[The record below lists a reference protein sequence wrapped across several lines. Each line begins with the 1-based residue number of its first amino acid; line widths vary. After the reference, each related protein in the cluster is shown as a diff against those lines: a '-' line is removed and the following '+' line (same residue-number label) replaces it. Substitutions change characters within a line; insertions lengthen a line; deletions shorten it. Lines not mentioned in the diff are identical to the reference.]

1 MNDRAT
7 WTAFLLMCFALV
19 GLTGLFA
26 TYATTV
32 PLERALIRT
41 GVLDQVL
48 AAARAPDAAARLD
61 ALRPALGPDAA
72 PVLSGPGELWDRVAA
87 QRRVVMDEQGREA
100 RSVVHRVRIMVGT
113 VTLLGALVGAGI
125 MGLASRHR
133 DDELASHHRD
143 DALASLR
150 PAHATSATARV
161 LDFGNPERSHAMK
174 QPHTEESIDHTD
186 GQQDTGNHKKPGQ
199 PDSGGADKVGGTR
212 AGAENL
218 EHPKTEKPSGTP
230 A

>member
-26 TYATTV
+26 SYATSI

-48 AAARAPDAAARLD
+48 AADRAPDAAARLD
-61 ALRPALGPDAA
+61 ALRPALGPDADA
-72 PVLSGPGELWDRVAA
+72 VLSGPGELWDRVAA
-87 QRRVVMDEQGREA
+87 QRRVVLDEQGREA
-100 RSVVHRVRIMVGT
+100 RSVTHRVRIMVGT
-113 VTLLGALVGAGI
+113 VTLLAALVGAGI
-125 MGLASRHR
+125 MALASR
-133 DDELASHHRD
+133 
-143 DALASLR
+143 R
-150 PAHATSATARV
+150 PGHATSAAARV
-161 LDFGNPERSHAMK
+161 VNPGTPERSSAMK
-174 QPHTEESIDHTD
+174 QPHSEESIDHTD

-199 PDSGGADKVGGTR
+199 PDTGGADKVGGTR

-218 EHPKTEKPSGTP
+218 EPAKDRKPSGTP